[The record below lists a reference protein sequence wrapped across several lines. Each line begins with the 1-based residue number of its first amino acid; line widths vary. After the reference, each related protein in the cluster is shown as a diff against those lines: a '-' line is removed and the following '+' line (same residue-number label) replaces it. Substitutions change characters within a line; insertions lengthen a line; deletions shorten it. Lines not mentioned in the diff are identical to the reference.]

1 MTQVM
6 VHYSAKH
13 LPRKKQSRLSQE
25 LYGYLDQSKHSQ
37 YQYRRE
43 GFLEG
48 IPHTRLR
55 PGCLL
60 LDKKDQKKVLTFFKK
75 RNVPA
80 AYFLIKD

>member
-25 LYGYLDQSKHSQ
+25 LYGYLDQSKHSR

-43 GFLEG
+43 GFLAG

-55 PGCLL
+55 PGCFIV
-60 LDKKDQKKVLTFFKK
+60 DDQHIKSVEAFFKQRK
-75 RNVPA
+75 VKSTS
-80 AYFLIKD
+80 YELKQ